1 MSKPA
6 AAGVVFVLV
15 VLAVII
21 YSTVSLTRNRVRVE
35 ACMEFNGRRDCR
47 TASGENRDATLRAAV
62 STACAMIASGVGD
75 TTACE
80 RSNPVSVRWLK

>member
-6 AAGVVFVLV
+6 ILGVVFVLI
-15 VLAVII
+15 VLGVIV

-35 ACMEFNGRRDCR
+35 VCMEFNGRRDCR
-47 TASGENRDATLRAAV
+47 TASGEDRNTAMRAAV
-62 STACAMIASGVGD
+62 SSACGMIASGVGD

-80 RSNPVSVRWLK
+80 RSNPVSVQWLK